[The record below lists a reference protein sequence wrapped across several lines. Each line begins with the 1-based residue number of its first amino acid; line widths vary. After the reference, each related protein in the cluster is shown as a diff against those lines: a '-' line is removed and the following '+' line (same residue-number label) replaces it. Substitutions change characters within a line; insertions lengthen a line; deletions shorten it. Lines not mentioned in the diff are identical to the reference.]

1 MMHGFMHAD
10 IFCVHMP
17 LSHPTLAAM

>member
-10 IFCVHMP
+10 IFFVHMP
-17 LSHPTLAAM
+17 LSHLTLAAM